1 MEIRKTAGA
10 REIEKQEIQVRQ
22 VGRRSLTAG
31 YYAGRTG
38 IRGAK
43 SVSKAAFKAGF
54 HQVKNGLRSKDN
66 RVQLKLLSPEQR
78 KQWNSYSVR
87 KQNEILRKAESIA
100 VRSAERKANTGFTG
114 KNTVEY
120 RNNPSPVIK
129 GIAVSKSSPPLI
141 TKGIAL
147 KQELNMLAK
156 GNEISN
162 ARRSGDKWEVKVPVG
177 DSAKS
182 MKKNMQKGIYRTETF
197 YTSNINKGARQV
209 RRLDSTLK
217 YQQKKEV
224 KEGRK
229 IYATAFKQ
237 LIGKETNKQRMI
249 QEQRL
254 NDEIT
259 QMESENAVLSE
270 FASYASVPVKAKL
283 YQKIGAIINVVTAKL
298 KNLAM
303 SLLMKCLP
311 LLLPIILVLSIL
323 CFIVTP
329 STSGG
334 EYRGIAHVSPEVEFY
349 RPYLE
354 KYAALYPGMEKLVDL
369 MLAMI
374 MQEAGGESWIGTMDG
389 DIMQSSESAGYPGPG
404 YLTGEA
410 SIAQGVK
417 YLATEVFNRAGLLE
431 DPYNLDKTKLA
442 LQGYNYGAGYIPW
455 ALNNYGGYSEANAA
469 IFSDMM
475 AARLGWGAYG
485 DKLYVQHVLRYYE
498 IRWVGMGNSV
508 STTEITNQETK
519 NRLEELAAAW
529 PSDLDEGRKNII
541 TKGCTLVGF
550 TTYDMYGEDTRSGKD
565 LPRTLDCSSFVAWC
579 FQKCGYQDVPYWS
592 TTGTF
597 LGAANFRQISAGD
610 LKPGDI
616 GLINW
621 VGSGGSNHVGIY
633 VGRDSGGNAMWLHC
647 TSHTNPGSSIVTGPR
662 ISYYSAFSLFFRYT
676 GFR

>member
-1 MEIRKTAGA
+1 MEIRKTAGE
-10 REIEKQEIQVRQ
+10 RDIEKQEVKIRRVASRTIKTGYRMGKTGVRSGNRM
-22 VGRRSLTAG
+22 VDKAFRE
-31 YYAGRTG
+31 G
-38 IRGAK
+38 IA
-43 SVSKAAFKAGF
+43 
-54 HQVKNGLRSKDN
+54 QVKNGLRSKDI
-66 RVQLKLLSPEQR
+66 REQIKLLTPEQR
-78 KQWNSYSVR
+78 KQWNSYSIR
-87 KQNEILRKAESIA
+87 KQNEILEKAERI
-100 VRSAERKANTGFTG
+100 AERSIQR
-114 KNTVEY
+114 KNSRESAGSSDIAGHPAGWK
-120 RNNPSPVIK
+120 NNREFVDV
-129 GIAVSKSSPPLI
+129 APLI
-141 TKGIAL
+141 TKSMAFQ
-147 KQELNMLAK
+147 QELNMRAK

-162 ARRSGDKWEVKVPVG
+162 VCGTGDKWQVNVPVG

-182 MKKNMQKGIYRTETF
+182 MRKNLEKGIYRTETF
-197 YTSNINKGARQV
+197 YTSDVRKGTRKALY
-209 RRLDSTLK
+209 LDSALK
-217 YQQKKEV
+217 RQEQREV
-224 KEGRK
+224 KMCRK
-229 IYATAFKQ
+229 IYASTVKNMVSR
-237 LIGKETNKQRMI
+237 EHNKQRMVR
-249 QEQRL
+249 EQQI

-259 QMESENAVLSE
+259 QMEAENAVASGYV
-270 FASYASVPVKAKL
+270 SYAMVPAKAKI
-283 YQKIGAIINVVTAKL
+283 YQKAGMAVNSAVSEI
-298 KNLAM
+298 KNRAV
-303 SLLMKCLP
+303 SLLVKCLP
-311 LLLPIILVLSIL
+311 FLLPAILVISFF
-323 CFIVTP
+323 CFILTP

-334 EYRGIAHVSPEVEFY
+334 EYRGIAHVTPQVEFY

-374 MQEAGGESWIGTMDG
+374 MQEAGGEPWIGTMDG

-410 SIAQGVK
+410 SIEQGVK

-455 ALNNYGGYSEANAA
+455 ALNNYGGYTEANAV

-475 AARLGWGAYG
+475 AARLGWSAYG

-508 STTEITNQETK
+508 STTEIMNQETK
-519 NRLEELAAAW
+519 NRLEELSASW

-541 TKGCTLVGF
+541 VKGCTLAGY
-550 TTYDMYGEDTRSGKD
+550 TTYDMYGADTRAGVD
-565 LPRTLDCSSFVAWC
+565 FPRTLDCSSFTAWC
-579 FQKCGYQDVPYWS
+579 FQKCGYTDVPYWS

-597 LGAANFRQISAGD
+597 LGASNFRQINASE

-621 VGSGGSNHVGIY
+621 VGSGGSNHVGIF

-647 TSHTNPGSSIVTGPR
+647 TSHQNSGSSIVTGPR

-676 GFR
+676 GFH